1 MLLARIVVGDSY
13 CIQEAEADLID
24 SIPEPYDS
32 CYVLTSEEQESA
44 YRHNY
49 ILKNR
54 SQYVIQ
60 YEVVFTLNREK

>member
-32 CYVLTSEEQESA
+32 CYVLTSEEQ
-44 YRHNY
+44 
-49 ILKNR
+49 
-54 SQYVIQ
+54 
-60 YEVVFTLNREK
+60 